1 MEVEAA
7 VQQTAAARRRCFAAA
22 AAADGGGAL
31 PPAPRP
37 LLTGLCLA
45 VCLAGLAQVV
55 ANVTFGEL
63 ARRLEKEGVVVLAFY
78 AGEGCV
84 AERAVDG
91 WVGM

>member
-1 MEVEAA
+1 MQA
-7 VQQTAAARRRCFAAA
+7 FAASWA
-22 AAADGGGAL
+22 FVVHCSCAL
-31 PPAPRP
+31 PPAARP
-37 LLTGLCLA
+37 LLTRLCLA

-91 WVGM
+91 WVGGDVTQPTLE